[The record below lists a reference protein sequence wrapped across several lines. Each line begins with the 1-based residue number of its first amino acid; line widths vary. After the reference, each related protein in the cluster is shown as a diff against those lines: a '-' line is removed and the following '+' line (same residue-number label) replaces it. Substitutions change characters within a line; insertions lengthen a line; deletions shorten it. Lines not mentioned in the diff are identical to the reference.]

1 MNSYLNPVQ
10 KNHVSYYK
18 LLMLVRYK
26 QQEENSILQN
36 IMKYQELK
44 WKKLTNDF
52 LVLFCLFNFPY

>member
-1 MNSYLNPVQ
+1 MNSYLNHVQ
-10 KNHVSYYK
+10 KNYVSYYK

-36 IMKYQELK
+36 IMKYQELR

>member
-10 KNHVSYYK
+10 KNYVSYYK

-36 IMKYQELK
+36 TMKYQELR

-52 LVLFCLFNFPY
+52 